1 MITIEQI
8 KRLESKFNNS
18 SSKFNQELSVLLKN
32 KTINLI
38 ELKLYYLFKINELEN
53 QIDRTT
59 HNDLRYDYETYY
71 FRLLQLTKKMN
82 DSQNKKVEQIQNQI
96 DKYRKDIQEH
106 NLIIT
111 SDIEQKIV
119 RDIREQIFDECVK
132 YNLRIPI

>member
-1 MITIEQI
+1 MITREII
-8 KRLESKFNNS
+8 KKLESKFNNS
-18 SSKFNQELSVLLKN
+18 SSKFNQELCVLLKN

-38 ELKLYYLFKINELEN
+38 ELKLYYQFKINELEN

-59 HNDLRYDYETYY
+59 HNDLRYDYETYC
-71 FRLLQLTKKMN
+71 FRLSQLTKQMS

-106 NLIIT
+106 NMIIT

-119 RDIREQIFDECVK
+119 RDIREEIFNECVK
-132 YNLRIPI
+132 YNLRIQI